1 MKIVAIC
8 GFAAEARILRRHG
21 IEARISGADPARAT
35 FEAEAAIAGGAKAL
49 MSFGVAGGLDP
60 KLRTGDLLLPLVVAA
75 LSGERFA
82 VDAALHGSL
91 HAAFA
96 GTNHA
101 DLLGLDSIGM
111 DSGGKARL
119 HAHGGAVAVDMESL
133 GVARVAKAHGCP
145 FIVLRAVA
153 DEASR
158 SLPPAALVGLDTNG
172 RFAPYRVMASL
183 FGRPGQLPALI
194 GLARDTRRAL
204 ASLHAAPAAIKG
216 IA

>member
-35 FEAEAAIAGGAKAL
+35 FEAEAALAQGAGML
-49 MSFGVAGGLDP
+49 VSFGVAGGLDP
-60 KLRTGDLLLPLVVAA
+60 KLRTGDLLLPRAVAA

-82 VDAALHGSL
+82 VDAALHERLQSRL
-91 HAAFA
+91 DA
-96 GTNHA
+96 NHA
-101 DLLGLDSIGM
+101 DLLGFDSVVM

-158 SLPPAALVGLDTNG
+158 SLPPAALVGLDANG
-172 RFAPYRVMASL
+172 RFAPHRVIVSL
-183 FGRPGQLPALI
+183 FGQPRQLPALI

-204 ASLHAAPAAIKG
+204 TSLHAAPAALRA

>member
-21 IEARISGADPARAT
+21 IEVRISGADPARAVS
-35 FEAEAAIAGGAKAL
+35 EAEAAVAQGATAL

-60 KLRTGDLLLPLVVAA
+60 KLRTGDLLLPRVVAA

-82 VDAALHGSL
+82 VDAALHDRLQSRL
-91 HAAFA
+91 AA
-96 GTNHA
+96 NHA
-101 DLLGLDSIGM
+101 DLLGFDSVVT
-111 DSGGKARL
+111 DSRGKAKL
-119 HAHGGAVAVDMESL
+119 HAQGGAVAVDMESL
-133 GVARVAKAHGCP
+133 SVVRVAKAHGVK

-158 SLPPAALVGLDTNG
+158 SLPPAALVGLDTKG

-183 FGRPGQLPALI
+183 FGRPRQLPALI

-204 ASLHAAPAAIKG
+204 ASLHVAPAAIRG
-216 IA
+216 LA